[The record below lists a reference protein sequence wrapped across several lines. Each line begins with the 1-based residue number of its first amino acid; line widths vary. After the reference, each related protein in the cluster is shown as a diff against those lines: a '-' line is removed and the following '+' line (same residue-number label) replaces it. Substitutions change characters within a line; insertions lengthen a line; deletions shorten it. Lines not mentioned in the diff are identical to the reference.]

1 MCFLFIFGTFCNDAL
16 ILRCCLVCLFDVWIV
31 VFVKFLVFVFSLCAV
46 FGLCCLMFGFCAVFG
61 VWCLVFVVQNSDS
74 CWHRAAATR
83 CRQPMSASFQTFSHF
98 TKSTSVI
105 FIFMDIKP
113 QKSLFSV
120 CQLRIFDLGLWSQC
134 SREKFVFSPRAEIGF
149 SSNVFFTRNWIKIKD
164 MLLRKWAELLLV
176 KIYIGTRFYFDENLY
191 QHFDTNRYSQN
202 ITFSLNQFVF
212 FVELLFA
219 FKRQFSWMPALK
231 LMKLD
236 FFEKSPPGCDE
247 AQFVTGIS
255 FWRHLV
261 ILQQINPQKSSHLIF
276 SYYSQNPIFNFKKFQ
291 RKKKWAVPKVGMNQL
306 AGETI

>member
-16 ILRCCLVCLFDVWIV
+16 ILRCCACSVWCLLFGLVLVFVFCLCCLVCLFDVWIV

-120 CQLRIFDLGLWSQC
+120 CQLRIFDLGL
-134 SREKFVFSPRAEIGF
+134 
-149 SSNVFFTRNWIKIKD
+149 
-164 MLLRKWAELLLV
+164 
-176 KIYIGTRFYFDENLY
+176 
-191 QHFDTNRYSQN
+191 
-202 ITFSLNQFVF
+202 
-212 FVELLFA
+212 
-219 FKRQFSWMPALK
+219 
-231 LMKLD
+231 
-236 FFEKSPPGCDE
+236 
-247 AQFVTGIS
+247 
-255 FWRHLV
+255 
-261 ILQQINPQKSSHLIF
+261 
-276 SYYSQNPIFNFKKFQ
+276 
-291 RKKKWAVPKVGMNQL
+291 
-306 AGETI
+306 

>member
-1 MCFLFIFGTFCNDAL
+1 MFGLWCLWSFWCL
-16 ILRCCLVCLFDVWIV
+16 CLVFVQCLVCV
-31 VFVKFLVFVFSLCAV
+31 
-46 FGLCCLMFGFCAVFG
+46 
-61 VWCLVFVVQNSDS
+61 VWCLVFVQCLEGGVCCAKFRFLLAPRRGNKMSPTHVS
-74 CWHRAAATR
+74 KFSNVFTFHEVNKRNLYIYGHRR
-83 CRQPMSASFQTFSHF
+83 F
-98 TKSTSVI
+98 
-105 FIFMDIKP
+105 KP

-176 KIYIGTRFYFDENLY
+176 KIYIGTRFNFDENLY